1 MSTVTDP
8 IADTLT
14 RIRNA
19 AQAKLETV
27 VMPHS
32 KMRADIAGILKK
44 EGFITD
50 ALTEKE
56 GVHKALKIYMKYGQ
70 DREPIIRGLRRVSKP
85 GLRRYVPV
93 SDIPKVV
100 GGMGIAILST
110 SRGVMT
116 DREARHSKV
125 GGEVLCYVW

>member
-1 MSTVTDP
+1 MSVTDP

-19 AQAKLETV
+19 AHARMETV
-27 VMPHS
+27 QMPHS
-32 KMRADIAGILKK
+32 RMRSDIAGILKK
-44 EGFITD
+44 EGFVTD
-50 ALTEKE
+50 AVTETE
-56 GVHKALKIYMKYGQ
+56 GARKALKIYLKYGQ

-85 GLRRYVPV
+85 GLRRYVPAAK
-93 SDIPKVV
+93 IPKVV

-110 SRGVMT
+110 SRGLMT
-116 DREARHSKV
+116 DREARQAKV